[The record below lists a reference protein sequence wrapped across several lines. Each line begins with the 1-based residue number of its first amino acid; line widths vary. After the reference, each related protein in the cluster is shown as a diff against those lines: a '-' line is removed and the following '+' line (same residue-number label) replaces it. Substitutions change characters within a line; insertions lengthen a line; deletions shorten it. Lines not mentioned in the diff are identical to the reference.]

1 MLKWDP
7 ACMSLALLL
16 VKLTVCIS
24 VGHEGDLSLG
34 QTILNFDNQHVNYKI
49 QSKRLT
55 SEKRELVF

>member
-34 QTILNFDNQHVNYKI
+34 QIILNFDNQHVNYKD
-49 QSKRLT
+49 SKQKANFR
-55 SEKRELVF
+55 KRELSF